1 MKFVLSDAQQKI
13 LKYNNPDKSLSNPY
27 YEGQKLG
34 EIWGYKTIGIAQSD
48 EEMNQH
54 LANAKQPMGQ
64 KWAAGDIMYADLD
77 NSGSVDQGN
86 YKVGDSGDWQIIGNN
101 TPRFNYGIT
110 IDAAWKGL
118 DFRAFVQGI
127 GKRDYWLN
135 GPYFWGFSGGGEW
148 ASAGFKEHLSLIH
161 I

>member
-1 MKFVLSDAQQKI
+1 MIATAPELPSILGTGVPKINNADMKSYGFELEIGWRDRIKNFSYGVKFVLSDAQQKI

-64 KWAAGDIMYADLD
+64 KWAAGDI
-77 NSGSVDQGN
+77 
-86 YKVGDSGDWQIIGNN
+86 
-101 TPRFNYGIT
+101 
-110 IDAAWKGL
+110 
-118 DFRAFVQGI
+118 
-127 GKRDYWLN
+127 
-135 GPYFWGFSGGGEW
+135 
-148 ASAGFKEHLSLIH
+148 LSLIH